1 MAASTLHETEDTDK
15 RAVHV
20 LMTHSAAT
28 AERHYMI
35 DNLNE
40 AAARGAMVLRRNLN
54 LTYTIEKPVV
64 DATFGLTD
72 EQRDIVDL
80 LFSEII
86 QTNGPLNMNITRNL
100 MSESMELMPLLSQP
114 LMVKKV
120 YDRVMY
126 LKKKDIPD
134 KLATMPEMTEEWNMK
149 VLASNSR
156 SSATSSKRKWNSTDE
171 LAIREA
177 FSEFNKCP
185 RIGMIE
191 YTFQRNEELTEI
203 MERNGFTRCYEK
215 VKNIFFKGVTL

>member
-1 MAASTLHETEDTDK
+1 
-15 RAVHV
+15 
-20 LMTHSAAT
+20 MTHSAAT

-54 LTYTIEKPVV
+54 LTDTIEKPVV

-114 LMVKKV
+114 PMVKKV

-134 KLATMPEMTEEWNMK
+134 KLATMPEATSEEMTEEWNMK
-149 VLASNSR
+149 VLASNSL
-156 SSATSSKRKWNSTDE
+156 SSTSSSIRKWNSTDE

-185 RIGMIE
+185 KKGMIE

-215 VKNIFFKGVTL
+215 VKNIFRAKK